1 MGLAEVRKIGS
12 AGRFQA
18 PSAQVLEDFEQELV
32 DQYCLA
38 AVGAGLTDGYIARER
53 AAVFR
58 FASHLGDHL
67 WTATPDDGD
76 RYLAWARRDV
86 GWAHSTIEMEAGCLS
101 RFYEFVID
109 RYQGDIHS
117 LTGRVVIQPVDEF
130 NRPAKGYHMPV
141 RVPPS
146 EQEVALL
153 FDNWR
158 NSLPHARKFLPAAR
172 DYLAASL
179 WRRGGLRI
187 SETVHLD
194 IRDWRPDLGGHGK
207 LHVRFG
213 KGSRGR
219 GPKTRIVPAINDIDA
234 LLDWW
239 LGDVRH
245 QFGQDWSNPDAP
257 MLPSE
262 RRSRETGACSRAGVD
277 ALRSGLAAAVARW
290 LPAWS
295 GRLTPHTLRH
305 FCASLM
311 YARGLDLK
319 AIQELLGHEWLST
332 TTRYIHVHDD
342 HIEQA
347 WTAANARIA
356 DRLDLKMG
364 R

>member
-1 MGLAEVRKIGS
+1 MATAVVRSIGS

-58 FASHLGDHL
+58 FIRHLGGRL
-67 WTATPDDGD
+67 WTATPDDAD
-76 RYLAWARRDV
+76 RYLVWARRDA

-101 RFYEFVID
+101 WFYEFVID
-109 RYQGDIHS
+109 RYQGDIHG
-117 LTGRVVIQPVDEF
+117 LTGHVVIQPVDEF

-141 RVPPS
+141 RVPPT
-146 EQEVALL
+146 EQEVAIL

-158 NSLPHARKFLPAAR
+158 TWLPHARKFLPAAR

-194 IRDWRPDLGGHGK
+194 IRDWRPDLGDHGK

-219 GPKTRIVPAINDIDA
+219 GQRRESSRRSTTSAYCLIGGCAMCGISSARTGPITMRRCCPANGGPERPAPAGVPVSTRCD
-234 LLDWW
+234 
-239 LGDVRH
+239 
-245 QFGQDWSNPDAP
+245 PD
-257 MLPSE
+257 LPS
-262 RRSRETGACSRAGVD
+262 RSRAGF
-277 ALRSGLAAAVARW
+277 R
-290 LPAWS
+290 
-295 GRLTPHTLRH
+295 
-305 FCASLM
+305 
-311 YARGLDLK
+311 RGP
-319 AIQELLGHEWLST
+319 G
-332 TTRYIHVHDD
+332 V
-342 HIEQA
+342 
-347 WTAANARIA
+347 
-356 DRLDLKMG
+356 
-364 R
+364 